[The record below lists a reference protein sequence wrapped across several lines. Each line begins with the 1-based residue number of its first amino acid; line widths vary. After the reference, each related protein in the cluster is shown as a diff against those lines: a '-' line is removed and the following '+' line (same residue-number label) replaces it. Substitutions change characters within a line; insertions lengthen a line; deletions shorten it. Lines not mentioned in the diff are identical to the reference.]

1 MKENDIKNAGKAIT
15 ITTVLTLFIAVFEM
29 VKYHAQAYPKDI
41 SLRIEECAAHFDV
54 KSVQSFLQCSLHTE
68 YCYAQRRFDSEL
80 VNQFPAIVAAQKS
93 GVPQLWK
100 NEE

>member
-1 MKENDIKNAGKAIT
+1 MN
-15 ITTVLTLFIAVFEM
+15 LAVFEM

-54 KSVQSFLQCSLHTE
+54 KSVQSSLQCSLHTE

-80 VNQFPAIVAAQKS
+80 VNQFPAIVGAQKS